1 MYCIAESRRR
11 DTDILSYK
19 KRHPTRLYGVGW
31 QAGDRKRNITKIVES
46 VAVAVLLFMLFRAF
60 FGIAYVSGESMEPV
74 FQEGDIL
81 LFRKWGAPE
90 KGQIVTAYIEGL
102 DYMVVKRILAAEG
115 DHITI
120 HQDKLYLNGKETV
133 ESVTGRPEGSEIRLS
148 SGQYFL
154 IGDNQDIS
162 LDSRTFGCIG
172 RDAVYGI
179 VICKLL

>member
-1 MYCIAESRRR
+1 MRRTGRR

-31 QAGDRKRNITKIVES
+31 QDGDRKRNITKIVKS
-46 VAVAVLLFMLFRAF
+46 AMIAVLLFVLFRAF

-115 DHITI
+115 DLITI